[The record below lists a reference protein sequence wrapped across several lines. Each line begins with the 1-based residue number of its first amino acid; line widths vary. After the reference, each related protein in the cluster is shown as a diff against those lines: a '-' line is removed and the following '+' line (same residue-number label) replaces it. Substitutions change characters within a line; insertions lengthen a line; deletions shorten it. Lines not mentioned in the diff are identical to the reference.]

1 MSGRLRNSLKR
12 IEWGE
17 RFSVGVAVL
26 DEQHKELIR
35 MINSLIDNQHAGADS
50 EAMVDVLEKMTE
62 YAAYHFRTEER
73 LFSEYEYPQHASH
86 NAEHTEFKTKA
97 ARFCMDAIAGKNG
110 LAREVLR
117 YLSAWLTSHILLSDM
132 KYKPFFAA
140 KIR

>member
-1 MSGRLRNSLKR
+1 MKR

-35 MINSLIDNQHAGADS
+35 MLNCLIDHPRAGADS
-50 EAMVDVLEKMTE
+50 EPMVDVLEKMTQ
-62 YAAYHFRTEER
+62 YAAYHFRTEEQ
-73 LFSEYEYPQHASH
+73 LFSEYEYPQYAAH

-97 ARFCMDAIAGKNG
+97 ARFCMEAIARKNG
-110 LAREVLR
+110 LAGEVLH
-117 YLSAWLTSHILLSDM
+117 YLRAWLMNHILVSDM

>member
-1 MSGRLRNSLKR
+1 
-12 IEWGE
+12 
-17 RFSVGVAVL
+17 
-26 DEQHKELIR
+26 
-35 MINSLIDNQHAGADS
+35 LIDNQHAGAES

-73 LFSEYEYPQHASH
+73 LFTEYEYPQYASH

-97 ARFCMDAIAGKNG
+97 ARFCMDAIARKNA
-110 LAREVLR
+110 LAGEVFH
-117 YLSAWLTSHILLSDM
+117 YLSAWLMKHILVSDM